1 MTIIPLTLHPRP
13 RPTNYR
19 PNYLMNTYKGFP
31 TFYADSPAS
40 WREYLSKHHDELPNT
55 WLILQK
61 KGSPL
66 PGPSYEEAR
75 AEALCY
81 GWIDSKPNKRDD
93 DSYYLFF
100 ARRNPKSN
108 WSKVNKD
115 VIAELEAAD
124 KMAAPGREM
133 VRLAKET
140 GTWDALNDVDNL
152 VVPDDLAAAFAAA
165 EGPARANWDVFPPSV
180 QRGILEWIFNAIRPT
195 TRQKRIEETATLA
208 GRGERA
214 NQFTK

>member
-1 MTIIPLTLHPRP
+1 MS
-13 RPTNYR
+13 
-19 PNYLMNTYKGFP
+19 TYKGFP
-31 TFYADSPAS
+31 IFYADSPET
-40 WREYLSKHHDELPNT
+40 WRNYLAENHDQLQNT

-61 KGSPL
+61 KDSPL
-66 PGPSYEEAR
+66 PGPTYEEAR

-100 ARRNPKSN
+100 ACRNPKSN
-108 WSKVNKD
+108 WSKVNKE
-115 VIAELEAAD
+115 VIAELEAAG

-152 VVPDDLAAAFAAA
+152 VVPDDLAEAFAAA
-165 EGPARANWDVFPPSV
+165 EGPARANWDNFPPSV
-180 QRGILEWIFNAIRPT
+180 QRGILEWIFNAVRPA
-195 TRQKRIEETATLA
+195 TRKKRIEETATLA

-214 NQFTK
+214 NQFRK